1 MSEPPPTAWAVQLMA
16 TVQQQ
21 LQVVQQQQ
29 LLLQQRFEALA
40 LSVFPA
46 PPLPAEL
53 SAEALGALSAH
64 HFLADADSL
73 YTQLLQLAFP
83 KAMADEDLEV
93 LRRCYAELRKR
104 TMAAEHVTATPPS
117 QAGHPSPAD
126 DSHTYVSRQ
135 GRRFVTRLPPPYPW
149 RRCNTLHWSNT
160 PCPQAHQGY
169 QQNSW
174 QGSGHPAPASTST
187 AGPHRSASA
196 YR

>member
-1 MSEPPPTAWAVQLMA
+1 MSEPPPPAWAVQLMA

-64 HFLADADSL
+64 PFLADADRL

-93 LRRCYAELRKR
+93 LRRCYAELRER
-104 TMAAEHVTATPPS
+104 TMAPEHVTATPS
-117 QAGHPSPAD
+117 S
-126 DSHTYVSRQ
+126 
-135 GRRFVTRLPPPYPW
+135 
-149 RRCNTLHWSNT
+149 
-160 PCPQAHQGY
+160 
-169 QQNSW
+169 
-174 QGSGHPAPASTST
+174 
-187 AGPHRSASA
+187 
-196 YR
+196 